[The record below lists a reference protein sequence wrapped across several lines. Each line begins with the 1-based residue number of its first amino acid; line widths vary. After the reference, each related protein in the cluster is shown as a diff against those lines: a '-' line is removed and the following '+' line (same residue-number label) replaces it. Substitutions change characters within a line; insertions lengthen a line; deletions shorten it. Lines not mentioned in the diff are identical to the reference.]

1 MEDLA
6 DEGVVPIFIRC
17 LGHLWG
23 DVKFG
28 QFGETGDL
36 AEDERPEDRIPAGA
50 RHAPAGQGNPRPPP
64 YDHTA
69 THSGMQDE
77 TGDAGAGGADDPRG
91 RRC

>member
-17 LGHLWG
+17 LGHLWV

-28 QFGETGDL
+28 QFGDPGDL
-36 AEDERPEDRIPAGA
+36 AEGERPEDRIPAGA
-50 RHAPAGQGNPRPPP
+50 HHAPAGQGGPRPPP

-69 THSGMQDE
+69 AHSDMQGE
-77 TGDAGAGGADDPRG
+77 TGYADPGGADDPQG